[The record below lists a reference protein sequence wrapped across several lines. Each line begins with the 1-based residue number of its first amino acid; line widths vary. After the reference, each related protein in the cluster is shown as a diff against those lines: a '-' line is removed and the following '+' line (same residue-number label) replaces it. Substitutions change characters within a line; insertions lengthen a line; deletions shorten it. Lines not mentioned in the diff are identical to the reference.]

1 MKYYSTN
8 GKAPVADLRKAVV
21 KGLAEDRGL
30 YMPEVIHQLPKQ
42 FFTDMPNMSFQD
54 IAFNV
59 ASAFFGDD
67 VDLDSLQDLV
77 YDTLQFP
84 CPVVRVKDRSA
95 EGRLQGKNIYSL
107 ELFHGPTLAFKDVG
121 ARFMARLLQY
131 FLRHGSSSFPV
142 SCNSVAAN
150 KEVNVLVAT
159 SGDTGS
165 AVANGFLG
173 VEGIHVYVLYPKGKV
188 SPIQE
193 CQFTTL
199 GKNITAIEVDG
210 VFDDCQALVK
220 SAFMDQELNEHMML
234 TSANSI
240 NVARFLPQAFYYFN
254 AVAQL
259 SALGHQPSD
268 IVICV
273 PSGNFGNIC
282 AALFGH
288 QMGMPVKRFIAANNA
303 NDIFYNYLQT
313 GQYNPKPSKQTLANA
328 MDVGDPS
335 NFARIINLY
344 SQNGKLSPEET
355 HQRITSLI
363 SGATYSDEQIRET
376 MRQCYKETG
385 YILDPH
391 GACGYRALEE
401 QLKPGEIGVFCETA
415 HPAKFK
421 EKVDEILGIDV
432 EIPERLAAFM
442 KGQKQSVPM
451 TKNFDDF
458 KKYLLAQ

>member
-1 MKYYSTN
+1 MNYYSTN
-8 GKAPVADLRKAVV
+8 KKAPLANLEKAVV

-30 YMPEVIHQLPKQ
+30 YMTEHIKQLPKE
-42 FFTDMPNMSFQD
+42 FLENIHNMSYQELSYV
-54 IAFNV
+54 V
-59 ASAFFGDD
+59 ADSFFGED
-67 VDLDSLQDLV
+67 VDAGSLKEIV
-77 YDTLQFP
+77 YDTLSFD
-84 CPVVRVKDRSA
+84 CPVEKVTD
-95 EGRLQGKNIYSL
+95 NIYSL

-131 FLRHGSSSFPV
+131 FIKKEGET
-142 SCNSVAAN
+142 

-220 SAFMDQELNEHMML
+220 NAFMDEELNQHLKL

-240 NVARFLPQAFYYFN
+240 NVARFLPQSFYYFN
-254 AVAQL
+254 AYARMK
-259 SALGHQPSD
+259 ALGLAD
-268 IVICV
+268 NLVMCV

-282 AALFGH
+282 SALFGRK
-288 QMGMPVKRFIAANNA
+288 MGLPVKRFIAANNA

-313 GQYNPKPSKQTLANA
+313 GKYEPKASIQTLANA

-335 NFARIINLY
+335 NFARIYDLH
-344 SQNGKLSPEET
+344 NGNHEA
-355 HQRITSLI
+355 ITEYI
-363 SGATYSDEQIRET
+363 SGATYKDEQIRET

-385 YILDPH
+385 YTLDPH
-391 GACGYRALEE
+391 GACGYQALKE
-401 QLKPGEIGVFCETA
+401 LLGEGEVGVFCETA

-421 EKVDEILGIDV
+421 EKVDEIIGIDV
-432 EIPERLAAFM
+432 EIPERLADFM
-442 KGQKQSVPM
+442 KGTKQSVPLGKDFAGF
-451 TKNFDDF
+451 KN
-458 KKYLLAQ
+458 YLMNQ

>member
-8 GKAPVADLRKAVV
+8 NQAPIADLHKAVV

-30 YMPEVIHQLPKQ
+30 YMPERINKLPKE
-42 FFTDMPNMSFQD
+42 FFENIDKMSFQE
-54 IAFNV
+54 IAYTV
-59 ASAFFGDD
+59 ANAFFGED
-67 VDLDSLQDLV
+67 VDPDALHDIV
-77 YDTLQFP
+77 YDTLSFD
-84 CPVVRVKDRSA
+84 CPVAKVKD
-95 EGRLQGKNIYSL
+95 NIYTL

-131 FLRHGSSSFPV
+131 FIRQEG
-142 SCNSVAAN
+142 
-150 KEVNVLVAT
+150 KGQQVNVLVAT

-173 VEGIHVYVLYPKGKV
+173 VDGIHVYVLYPKGKV

-220 SAFMDQELNEHMML
+220 NAFMDAELNQHMKL

-254 AVAQL
+254 AYARMVENGKNEEL
-259 SALGHQPSD
+259 
-268 IVICV
+268 VMCV

-288 QMGMPVKRFIAANNA
+288 EMGLPIKRFIAANNA
-303 NDIFYNYLQT
+303 NDIFYKYLQT
-313 GQYNPKPSKQTLANA
+313 GKYEPKPSKQTLANA

-335 NFARIINLY
+335 NFARIYDLY
-344 SQNGKLSPEET
+344 GKSHE
-355 HQRITSLI
+355 RITSLI
-363 SGATYSDEQIRET
+363 SGATYSDEQIRQT
-376 MRQCYKETG
+376 MKACYDKTG

-391 GACGYRALEE
+391 GACGYQALEDG
-401 QLKPGEIGVFCETA
+401 LKEGEIGVFCETA

-421 EKVDEILGIDV
+421 EKVDEILSIDV
-432 EIPERLAAFM
+432 EIPDRLAAFM
-442 KGQKQSVPM
+442 KGTKQSVPM
-451 TKNFDDF
+451 TKDFADF
-458 KKYLLAQ
+458 KQYLLKQ

>member
-8 GKAPVADLRKAVV
+8 RQAPMADLHKAVV

-30 YMPEVIHQLPKQ
+30 YMPEVIHRLPKA
-42 FFTDMPNMSFQD
+42 FFDEMPTMRFQD

-67 VDLDSLQDLV
+67 IDLDGLQDLV
-77 YDTLQFP
+77 YDTLQFD
-84 CPVVRVKDRSA
+84 CPVVRVKD
-95 EGRLQGKNIYSL
+95 NIYAL

-121 ARFMARLLQY
+121 ARFMARLL
-131 FLRHGSSSFPV
+131 RHFIGHSPATGQRST
-142 SCNSVAAN
+142 
-150 KEVNVLVAT
+150 VNVLVAT

-199 GKNITAIEVDG
+199 GRNITAIEVDG
-210 VFDDCQALVK
+210 MFDDCQRLVK
-220 SAFMDQELNEHMML
+220 SAFMDKELNEHLQL

-254 AVAQL
+254 AVARL
-259 SALGHQPSD
+259 MEKGND
-268 IVICV
+268 IVVSV
-273 PSGNFGNIC
+273 PSGNFGNLC

-288 QMGMPVKRFIAANNA
+288 EMGLPVKHFIAANNA
-303 NDIFYNYLQT
+303 NDVFYNYLQT
-313 GQYNPKPSKQTLANA
+313 GRYEPKPSVQTLANA

-335 NFARIINLY
+335 NFARILDLY
-344 SQNGKLSPEET
+344 GGSHE
-355 HQRITSLI
+355 RITSLI
-363 SGATYSDEQIRET
+363 SGATYTDDQIRQT
-376 MRQCYKETG
+376 MRLCYVETG

-401 QLKPGEIGVFCETA
+401 QLQPGEVGVFCETA

-421 EKVDEILGIDV
+421 EKVDEILGLRLP
-432 EIPERLAAFM
+432 IPERLQAFM
-442 KGQKQSVPM
+442 QGQKQSISM
-451 TKNFDDF
+451 TGDYADF
-458 KKYLLAQ
+458 RRYLLSEAQ

>member
-1 MKYYSTN
+1 MIYYSTN
-8 GKAPVADLRKAVV
+8 KKAPVATLEKAVV

-30 YMPEVIHQLPKQ
+30 YMPKQIRQLPKE
-42 FFTDMPNMSFQD
+42 FFDNIHQMSFQELSYQ
-54 IAFNV
+54 V
-59 ASAFFGDD
+59 ADAFFGED
-67 VDLDSLQDLV
+67 VDAESLKRIV
-77 YDTLQFP
+77 YDTLSFD
-84 CPVVRVKDRSA
+84 CPVERVTD
-95 EGRLQGKNIYSL
+95 NIYSL

-131 FLRHGSSSFPV
+131 FIKKEGET
-142 SCNSVAAN
+142 

-220 SAFMDQELNEHMML
+220 SAFMDEELNNHMKL

-240 NVARFLPQAFYYFN
+240 NVARFLPQSFYYFN
-254 AVAQL
+254 AYARMK
-259 SALGHQPSD
+259 ALGLAD
-268 IVICV
+268 NLVMCV

-282 AALFGH
+282 SALFGRK
-288 QMGMPVKRFIAANNA
+288 MGLPVKRFIAANNA

-313 GQYNPKPSKQTLANA
+313 GKYEPKASIQTLANA

-335 NFARIINLY
+335 NFARIYDLH
-344 SQNGKLSPEET
+344 NGSHEA
-355 HQRITSLI
+355 ITEYI
-363 SGATYSDEQIRET
+363 SGATYKDEQIRAT
-376 MRQCYKETG
+376 MQQCYNETG
-385 YILDPH
+385 YTLDPH
-391 GACGYRALEE
+391 GACGYQALKDL
-401 QLKPGEIGVFCETA
+401 LKDGEVGVFCETA

-421 EKVDEILGIDV
+421 EKVDEIIGIDV
-432 EIPERLAAFM
+432 EIPERLADFM
-442 KGQKQSVPM
+442 KGTKQSVPLG
-451 TKNFDDF
+451 KDFAGF
-458 KKYLLAQ
+458 KKFLMEQ

>member
-1 MKYYSTN
+1 MNYYSTN
-8 GKAPVADLRKAVV
+8 GKAPQADLKKAVI

-30 YMPEVIHQLPKQ
+30 YMPERIEKLPKA
-42 FFTDMPNMSFQD
+42 FFDEMKNMSFQD
-54 IAFNV
+54 IAYNV
-59 ASAFFGDD
+59 ASNFFGED
-67 VDLDSLQDLV
+67 VDADALQDIV
-77 YDTLQFP
+77 FDTLSFD
-84 CPVVRVKDRSA
+84 CPIVKVED
-95 EGRLQGKNIYSL
+95 NIYAL

-131 FLRHGSSSFPV
+131 FLRVAPSGAVGGS
-142 SCNSVAAN
+142 
-150 KEVNVLVAT
+150 VNVLVAT

-220 SAFMDQELNEHMML
+220 SAFMDEELNRHMML

-254 AVAQL
+254 AVARIQEMFNVQR
-259 SALGHQPSD
+259 SMFNVQRSMFNVQRSTFND
-268 IVICV
+268 VVMCV

-288 QMGMPVKRFIAANNA
+288 EMGLPIKRFIAANNA
-303 NDIFYNYLQT
+303 NDVFYEYLQT
-313 GQYNPKPSKQTLANA
+313 GKYNPRPSVQTLANA

-335 NFARIINLY
+335 NFARIYDLY
-344 SQNGKLSPEET
+344 GKSHE
-355 HQRITSLI
+355 RISSLI
-363 SGATYSDEQIRET
+363 SGATYSDQQIADT
-376 MRQCYKETG
+376 MRRCYQETG
-385 YILDPH
+385 YVLDPH
-391 GACGYRALEE
+391 GACGYQALKDG
-401 QLKPGEIGVFCETA
+401 LRPGEVGIFCETA

-421 EKVDEILGIDV
+421 EKVDQILGTDID
-432 EIPERLAAFM
+432 IPERLQAFM
-442 KGQKQSVPM
+442 RGEKQNVEMS
-451 TKNFDDF
+451 KDFQDF
-458 KKYLLAQ
+458 KQYLLKQ